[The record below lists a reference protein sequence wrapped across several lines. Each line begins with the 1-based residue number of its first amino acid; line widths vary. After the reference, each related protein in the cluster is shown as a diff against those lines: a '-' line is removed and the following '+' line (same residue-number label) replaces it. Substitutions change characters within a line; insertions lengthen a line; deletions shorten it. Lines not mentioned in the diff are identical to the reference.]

1 MLNKVHK
8 MPSFETIITQL
19 DYVTIV
25 FAFCA
30 MIASGYN
37 FIARKKDMNE
47 IEIFVIIN
55 AKKRQLPVKIMRKN
69 VTRAEI
75 KGIMSDFDK
84 DHNFTISY
92 LKSPEFMNDIFL
104 IQKGKK
110 DSLTIE
116 IKSSDKFDF
125 NEDEIFIKDF
135 L

>member
-1 MLNKVHK
+1 

-19 DYVTIV
+19 DYVTII

-30 MIASGYN
+30 MIASFYN
-37 FIARKKDMNE
+37 LIARKKDMNE

-69 VTRAEI
+69 FTRAEI
-75 KGIMSDFDK
+75 KGIISDFDK

-92 LKSPEFMNDIFL
+92 LKSPEFLNDIFL

-110 DSLTIE
+110 DSISIE
-116 IKSSDKFDF
+116 IKGGDKFDF
-125 NEDEIFIKDF
+125 SEKELFYKGF
-135 L
+135 